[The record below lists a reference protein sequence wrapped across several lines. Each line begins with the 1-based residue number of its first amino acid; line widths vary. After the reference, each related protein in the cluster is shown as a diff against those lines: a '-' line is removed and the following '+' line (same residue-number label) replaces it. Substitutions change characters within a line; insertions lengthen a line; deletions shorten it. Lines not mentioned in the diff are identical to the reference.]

1 MMHVSPQIAI
11 DSFGSRPERVSIF
24 SISATRQQ
32 LVLLL
37 GITAV
42 FLVGQ
47 LFTGTS
53 VVVAFQFAIA
63 ILFGMLSVLAGGGLR
78 SAFGCLN
85 AILIGKFLLFGI
97 IMKFILLEPADVTL
111 RSPETTGL
119 VMATGFLGLFIG
131 TIVQSRF
138 SCPQYWSMNR
148 PTSDDMLLAFSIV
161 IFTLSYLGY
170 FAAMIPSTHGEGIRT
185 GGWLGF
191 ARAFASLK
199 SFAIVPP
206 MLYLWRKKA
215 RLWMTHPAILALLT
229 WSAIVGIFSTSK
241 EDALEPLAFYALV
254 GFMRYGLCNIRLWLF
269 VSASSFY
276 YAVIIFPYAQYVRH
290 NGGREGSLA
299 QRAEVTKDTFWRIAS
314 DPNFRSA
321 TSERVS
327 TAVYFKEPA
336 LSPFNRFAM
345 VGEADRLV
353 DATERQHAFTGWETI
368 AWGFKL
374 LTPSFLF
381 PDKPVF
387 EAGNHLA
394 HIAGD
399 VGSSD
404 MTTQVSYG
412 IMANFYNAFSLPGV
426 LMGTSIFFALF
437 YYWIRLF
444 LGDARWDGGPNTS
457 ALWFIWLVASFQHS
471 VVESAVS
478 GLIASLSFPFVL
490 AVLWVA
496 ARWLSLFLPRK
507 TVLE

>member
-1 MMHVSPQIAI
+1 MMNVSSQIAI
-11 DSFGSRPERVSIF
+11 DSFGSGPERVSIF

-42 FLVGQ
+42 LLVGQ
-47 LFTGTS
+47 LITGTD
-53 VVVAFQFAIA
+53 VVVAFEFAIA

-85 AILIGKFLLFGI
+85 AILIGKFLFLGVAG
-97 IMKFILLEPADVTL
+97 KVLLLEPADGTL
-111 RSPETTGL
+111 RAPQTTAL

-131 TIVQSRF
+131 TKVQSSF
-138 SCPQYWSMNR
+138 SCPRFWSMNR

-161 IFTLSYLGY
+161 IFILSYLGY
-170 FAAMIPSTHGEGIRT
+170 FASMIPSTHGEGIRT

-191 ARAFASLK
+191 ARAFGSLK

-229 WSAIVGIFSTSK
+229 WSALVGIFSTSK
-241 EDALEPLAFYALV
+241 EDALEPLTFYALV
-254 GFMRYGLCNIRLWLF
+254 GFLRYGLRDIRLWSF
-269 VSASSFY
+269 VSASLLY

-290 NGGREGSLA
+290 KGGREGSLA
-299 QRAEVTKDTFWRIAS
+299 ERAEITKGIFWRIAT
-314 DPNFRSA
+314 DPNFRTA
-321 TSERVS
+321 TSERMS
-327 TAVYFKEPA
+327 APAYFAEPT
-336 LSPFNRFAM
+336 LSAFNRLAM

-353 DATERQHAFTGWETI
+353 DATERQQAFTGWETI

-381 PDKPVF
+381 PDKPIF

-404 MTTQVSYG
+404 TTTQVSYG

-426 LMGTSIFFALF
+426 LVGTSIFFAVF
-437 YYWIRLF
+437 YYWIRIF
-444 LGDARWDGGPNTS
+444 LGDARCDGGPNAS

-471 VVESAVS
+471 IVESAVS

-507 TVLE
+507 TVLA

>member
-11 DSFGSRPERVSIF
+11 DSFCSRPERVSIF
-24 SISATRQQ
+24 SISTTRQQ

-42 FLVGQ
+42 LLVGQ

-53 VVVAFQFAIA
+53 VVVAFLFAIA

-85 AILIGKFLLFGI
+85 AILIGKFLLVGI
-97 IMKFILLEPADVTL
+97 AMKLILLEPADVTL

-161 IFTLSYLGY
+161 VFTLSYLGY
-170 FAAMIPSTHGEGIRT
+170 FASMIPSTHGEGIRT

-191 ARAFASLK
+191 ARAFAALK

-241 EDALEPLAFYALV
+241 EDAVEPLVFYAVV
-254 GFMRYGLCNIRLWLF
+254 GFMRYGLRDMRMWSF
-269 VSASSFY
+269 ASASLIY

-290 NGGREGSLA
+290 NGGREGSLT
-299 QRAEVTKDTFWRIAS
+299 QRAEVTKDTFWRIAT
-314 DPNFRSA
+314 DPDFRSA
-321 TSERVS
+321 TSERVG

-353 DATERQHAFTGWETI
+353 DATERQRAFTGWETI
-368 AWGFKL
+368 VWGFKL

-412 IMANFYNAFSLPGV
+412 IMANFYNAFSSPGV
-426 LMGTSIFFALF
+426 LIGTSVFFAGF

-444 LGDARWDGGPNTS
+444 LGDARWSGGPDTS

-478 GLIASLSFPFVL
+478 GLIASLSFPVVL
-490 AVLWVA
+490 ATLWVA
-496 ARWLSLFLPRK
+496 ARWLSMLLPRK
-507 TVLE
+507 IVLV